1 MASLEK
7 TTKDS
12 HVEVARAC
20 GSWLPSRSRDDKKW
34 VLSRASR
41 FELVNRRRRK
51 RPLDDDIWRVLEEA
65 RAAMEDEGLRT
76 GFCQREWDVL
86 DRDLGILT
94 G

>member
-20 GSWLPSRSRDDKKW
+20 GSRLPSRSRDDKKW

-41 FELVNRRRRK
+41 FELV
-51 RPLDDDIWRVLEEA
+51 IWRVLEEA
-65 RAAMEDEGLRT
+65 RAAIEDEGLRT

-94 G
+94 GLR